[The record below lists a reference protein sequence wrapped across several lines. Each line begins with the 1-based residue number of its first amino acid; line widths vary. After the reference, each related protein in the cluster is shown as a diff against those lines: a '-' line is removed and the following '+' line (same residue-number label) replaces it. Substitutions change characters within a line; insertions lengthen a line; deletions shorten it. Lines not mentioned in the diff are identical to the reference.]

1 MATIAAGIGA
11 LMIGS
16 SLATAAFAQ
25 MAQMRPGTSQSI
37 TQTNQCAGV
46 QSGVICS
53 NTGTNIAGGGGGS
66 TSQSIRQTNECFG
79 FKSFVDCSN
88 TAKNIAK

>member
-1 MATIAAGIGA
+1 MATIAAGIAA

-25 MAQMRPGTSQSI
+25 MGRTSQSI
-37 TQTNQCAGV
+37 TQTNQCAGA
-46 QSGVICS
+46 QSAVICS
-53 NTGTNIAGGGGGS
+53 NTGTNVAGGGGGS